1 MSSKE
6 TSDNKMKR
14 KKSVTHYNEIK
25 YEEITNKIIERIK
38 GSINVYHMD
47 FVNNYKAD
55 KIFKKFLADANKI
68 FLSSNAKR
76 IRGLIPVLIAK
87 ELSYDIES
95 NQRYGVII
103 ELLHFCSLVHDDV
116 IDDGDYRRGY
126 PSLNK
131 VFSRTHAVLIGDHF
145 MSESI
150 NYALQSKNN
159 TKVVKLTTEVIKE
172 LITGIMMEKEL
183 KESNPCYAFY
193 KDMAYKKT
201 GSLFGLS
208 FGLPFVDSD
217 KLALAISCGTQFGF
231 LFQIYDDYHD
241 RDKDEGY
248 ENIYNI
254 LSEEDVKKI
263 CKSNFDE
270 LIGKCKKIEIDPVL
284 IGVVRYL
291 QHYGYFSD
299 IIIK

>member
-6 TSDNKMKR
+6 TLDNKMKR

-25 YEEITNKIIERIK
+25 YEEITSKIIEKIK
-38 GSINVYHMD
+38 NSINVYHMD
-47 FVNNYKAD
+47 FVNNYQAD

-103 ELLHFCSLVHDDV
+103 ELIHFCSLVHDDV

-131 VFSRTHAVLIGDHF
+131 VFSKTHAVLIGDHF

-172 LITGIMMEKEL
+172 LITGIMMEEEL
-183 KESNPCYAFY
+183 KESNPCYDFY
-193 KDMAYKKT
+193 RSMAYRKT

-217 KLALAISCGTQFGF
+217 KLDLAISCGRQFGF

-270 LIGKCKKIEIDPVL
+270 LIGKCKRIEIDSVL
-284 IGVVRYL
+284 IDVVRYL

-299 IIIK
+299 IIIR

>member
-1 MSSKE
+1 
-6 TSDNKMKR
+6 MKR
-14 KKSVTHYNEIK
+14 KKSVTHYSEIK
-25 YEEITNKIIERIK
+25 FEEITNKIIERIK
-38 GSINVYHMD
+38 NSINVYHMD
-47 FVNNYKAD
+47 FVNNYQAD
-55 KIFKKFLADANKI
+55 EIFKKFLADANKI

-131 VFSRTHAVLIGDHF
+131 VFSKTHAVLIGDHF

-183 KESNPCYAFY
+183 KESNACYDFY
-193 KDMAYKKT
+193 RSMAYRKT

-217 KLALAISCGTQFGF
+217 KLDLAISCGRQFGF
-231 LFQIYDDYHD
+231 LFQIYDDYGD
-241 RDKDEGY
+241 REKDEGY

-270 LIGKCKKIEIDPVL
+270 LIGKCKRIEIDSVL
-284 IGVVRYL
+284 IDVVRYL

-299 IIIK
+299 IIIR